1 MELQH
6 RPRTG
11 DEPAHAR
18 SPLRMRLVLACAGL
32 ANGLLGVGIFGFW
45 LRSLPF
51 LVFFAGLALVAVG
64 NIAVVLVRIR
74 QGAHY
79 QPGPSVPPYHPVDP
93 SPVPPQPRRP
103 STQRRRYVRY
113 LVIMGACVLLIT
125 LAWTWVR
132 LYSVPAAVVMS
143 LVAAVLPPLAAVVT
157 NADSPILRDDE
168 DSAPSDEYF
177 AQGPPPEWF
186 DRDGGADGG
195 SDGGEGRGPGGRGGG
210 SSHD

>member
-11 DEPAHAR
+11 DEPTHAR
-18 SPLRMRLVLACAGL
+18 SPLRMRLALAFAGL

-51 LVFFAGLALVAVG
+51 LIFFAGLAVIAVV
-64 NIAVVLVRIR
+64 NIVVVLVRIR

-93 SPVPPQPRRP
+93 SPVPPAQRRP
-103 STQRRRYVRY
+103 ATSRRRYVRY
-113 LVIMGACVLLIT
+113 LAIMGTCVVLIV

-132 LYSVPAAVVMS
+132 DYSLAAAVIMS

-157 NADSPILRDDE
+157 NADSPILRNDE

-177 AQGPPPEWF
+177 EQGPPPEWF
-186 DRDGGADGG
+186 DRDRPDGG
-195 SDGGEGRGPGGRGGG
+195 SSRD
-210 SSHD
+210 